1 MTIDEKLNNK
11 VYYHTLIAENEDL
24 HSMKHLG
31 DLYMEEQKKELS
43 DLSYIRF
50 SQGEVYFHHRDYE
63 AAIFKWENIS
73 NELEPWAKKNM
84 ADAYFE
90 LELLSTA
97 EDIYQS
103 IHTDSDVLKTE
114 VLLQLFSLYIEQGKL
129 ERAVEVI
136 KDAVTLN
143 PDYSEVTEIARSFFE
158 EYQDWNNAVELA
170 VNESVRTGNLQWY
183 DILHTYVEQG
193 KMMKMPPNDFNE
205 VLHTLYKVDLMKF
218 EALTVSFWK
227 CYKKG
232 EFYFSW
238 LKEINHILLHKDG
251 SKAHIWRELSEL
263 YQNTYI
269 ELIDGKYL
277 IKELSH
283 LIPNHLT
290 NWLKLADSPHTLFA
304 AASTLAWS
312 EIFTSGIEPEIIN
325 KAESLL
331 KRTAG
336 SGDSLEEGYLLF
348 ESIVHWAKKNGIE
361 LGKRFG
367 WMVKELLDLN
377 THHILLASTDDR
389 NKSNFIQSTIG
400 SNPMHEISSIPAIY
414 KNSDT
419 PEIMEISDE
428 EFREFAN
435 LSEHSVHPQAI
446 IQYKQPMSFLCD
458 NEITIINT
466 PRMTGEYKFRN
477 GVFQYLQLADSLL
490 FILDSDEL
498 FSEKELEAALKIRE
512 KAPNLPIHFLV
523 NNNDQEV
530 IDQVSAQVH
539 TYFPKVR
546 ILANSTADFELNGLS
561 NFIAEIKNN
570 RNLEEERTS
579 KVHHYIRKTIKY
591 LLERR
596 VEMENSFIDAIKWNE
611 EMVTKLKGATNQLS
625 DLEEEK
631 IRTIKRAFRKMVDD
645 MKLEVTEEIPKLLRE
660 CSELIT
666 EDCDFGKIHIKLNEE
681 MNERVQ
687 NYMDENILP
696 NIHYAFQSWIAE
708 AKTEFDQSQSF
719 LNEMCA
725 GFNDLYG
732 DEKIKL
738 DCDFKLLDDWRRDAD
753 RMTRGSVQL
762 EKMNILLRFTP
773 SQFLLKSAGKLFNAI
788 PQNKALILNKYKQ
801 YIENED
807 YSSVSV
813 TISNQL
819 TQPFELFEK
828 ALDRDIHMF
837 FDHPFSVLNDALD
850 EASKE
855 IEWNKESL
863 REMRMNPETYR
874 DPLTLFQLKLR
885 QFEWMTKAGE
895 SLHQYQ

>member
-1 MTIDEKLNNK
+1 MTIDEKLNKK
-11 VYYHTLIAENEDL
+11 VYYQTLVNENEYL
-24 HSMKHLG
+24 HSMKILG

-50 SQGEVYFHHRDYE
+50 SQGEFYFHNRDYE

-97 EDIYQS
+97 EDIYRS

-136 KDAVTLN
+136 KEAVILN

-158 EYQDWNNAVELA
+158 EYQDWHNAVELA
-170 VNESVRTGNLQWY
+170 VNESVRTGDLRWY
-183 DILHTYVEQG
+183 GILHTYVEQG
-193 KMMKMPPNDFNE
+193 KMMKMPPSDFSE

-218 EALTVSFWK
+218 EVLSVSFWK
-227 CYKKG
+227 CYKNS

-238 LKEINHILLHKDG
+238 LNEINQILLHKDG
-251 SKAHIWRELSEL
+251 SKAHKWHELSEL
-263 YQNTYI
+263 YHHTYF

-283 LIPNHLT
+283 LIPDHLT
-290 NWLKLADSPHTLFA
+290 NWLKLADSSHALFA

-331 KRTAG
+331 KKTARD
-336 SGDSLEEGYLLF
+336 GDELEEGYLLF
-348 ESIVHWAKKNGIE
+348 ESIAQWAKKNGIE

-367 WMVKELLDLN
+367 WMVKELLNLN
-377 THHILLASTDDR
+377 DHHILLAGTDYR
-389 NKSNFIQSTIG
+389 SKLNFIQSTIG
-400 SNPMHEISSIPAIY
+400 EKTMHNLSSIPAIY
-414 KNSDT
+414 KDSDT
-419 PEIMEISDE
+419 SEIMEISDE
-428 EFREFAN
+428 EFREIAN
-435 LSEHSVHPQAI
+435 LSEQSIHPQAI
-446 IQYKQPMSFLCD
+446 IQYKQPMSFLQD
-458 NEITIINT
+458 NKIAIIDT
-466 PRMTGEYKFRN
+466 PAMTGEYKFRN
-477 GVFQYLQLADSLL
+477 EVYQYLQFADSLL
-490 FILDSDEL
+490 FILNSDEL

-512 KAPNLPIHFLV
+512 KAPNLPIHFLI
-523 NNNDQEV
+523 NNTDQEV
-530 IDQVSAQVH
+530 VDQVSAHVH
-539 TYFPKVR
+539 TYFPKVKL
-546 ILANSTADFELNGLS
+546 LAISTADFELNGLS
-561 NFIAEIKNN
+561 NLIAEIKNN
-570 RNLEEERTS
+570 RNLEEERIS
-579 KVHHYIRKTIKY
+579 KVHQYIRRTIKY

-596 VEMENSFIDAIKWNE
+596 VEMENSYIDSIKWNE
-611 EMVTKLKGATNQLS
+611 EMVTKLNGATNQLN

-645 MKLEVTEEIPKLLRE
+645 MKLEVTEEIPSLLRT
-660 CSELIT
+660 CSEHIT
-666 EDCDFGKIHIKLNEE
+666 ENCDFGKIHIKLNDE
-681 MNERVQ
+681 MNDRIQ
-687 NYMDENILP
+687 NYMDEKELP
-696 NIHYAFQSWIAE
+696 SIHDAFQNWISDARI
-708 AKTEFDQSQSF
+708 EFEQSQSF
-719 LNEMCA
+719 LNEMSI
-725 GFNDLYG
+725 GFNDLYN

-753 RMTRGSVQL
+753 RMTRGSIQL
-762 EKMNILLRFTP
+762 EKMNILMRFTP
-773 SQFLLKSAGKLFNAI
+773 AQFLLKSAGKLFNAL

-801 YIENED
+801 YIEHED
-807 YSSVSV
+807 YSSVSAA
-813 TISNQL
+813 ILNQL
-819 TQPFELFEK
+819 LQPFELFEK

-837 FDHPFSVLNDALD
+837 FDHPFCVLN
-850 EASKE
+850 EAAEEANKE

-874 DPLTLFQLKLR
+874 DPITLFQLKLR
-885 QFEWMTKAGE
+885 QFEWMTNAGKA
-895 SLHQYQ
+895 LHQYQ

>member
-11 VYYHTLIAENEDL
+11 VYYKTLLPENGDL
-24 HSMKHLG
+24 HSMKLLG
-31 DLYMEEQKKELS
+31 DLYMDEQKKELS
-43 DLSYIRF
+43 DLSFIRF
-50 SQGEVYFHHRDYE
+50 SQGEVYFHNRDYE

-103 IHTDSDVLKTE
+103 IHADSEVLKTE

-136 KDAVTLN
+136 KEAVSFN
-143 PDYSEVTEIARSFFE
+143 PDYTEVTEIARSFFE
-158 EYQDWNNAVELA
+158 EYQDWHNAVELA
-170 VNESVRTGNLQWY
+170 VNESVRTGNLHWY
-183 DILHTYVEQG
+183 DIVHKYVEQG
-193 KMMKMPPNDFNE
+193 KMMKMPPSDFSE

-227 CYKKG
+227 CYKNS

-251 SKAHIWRELSEL
+251 SRAHIWRELSEL
-263 YQNTYI
+263 YSNTYY

-290 NWLKLADSPHTLFA
+290 NWLKLADSSHTLFA

-312 EIFTSGIEPEIIN
+312 EIFPSAIEPEIIN

-331 KRTAG
+331 KRTERD
-336 SGDSLEEGYLLF
+336 GDALEEGYLLF

-367 WMVKELLDLN
+367 WMVKELLDLDAY
-377 THHILLASTDDR
+377 HILLVGTDYR
-389 NKSNFIQSTIG
+389 SKRNFIQSTIG
-400 SNPMHEISSIPAIY
+400 GNIMHNFSSLPAIF
-414 KNSDT
+414 KDHDT
-419 PEIMEISDE
+419 IEVMEISDE
-428 EFREFAN
+428 EIKKIDS

-446 IQYKQPMSFLCD
+446 IQYKQPMSFLRE
-458 NEITIINT
+458 NEVAFIDT
-466 PRMTGEYKFRN
+466 PSMTGEKKFGN
-477 GVFQYLQLADSLL
+477 EVYQYLQLADSLL

-498 FSEKELEAALKIRE
+498 FSERELEVALKIRE

-523 NNNDQEV
+523 NSTEQEV
-530 IDQVSAQVH
+530 IDHVTAQVH
-539 TYFPKVR
+539 TYFPKVK
-546 ILANSTADFELNGLS
+546 IHAAFAADFEWKGLS
-561 NFIAEIKNN
+561 NFITEIKYNQ
-570 RNLEEERTS
+570 NLEDERTS

-596 VEMENSFIDAIKWNE
+596 VDMENSFIDSIKWNE
-611 EMVTKLKGATNQLS
+611 EMVTKLNGATNQLS

-631 IRTIKRAFRKMVDD
+631 IRTIKRAYRKMVDE
-645 MKLEVTEEIPKLLRE
+645 MKLELTEEIPKLLRA

-666 EDCDFGKIHIKLNEE
+666 EDCDFGKIHIKLNDK
-681 MNERVQ
+681 MNEKVQ
-687 NYMDENILP
+687 SYMDEKVLP
-696 NIHYAFQSWIAE
+696 NIYYTFKNWIAD
-708 AKTEFDQSQSF
+708 AKIEFEQSQSF
-719 LNEMCA
+719 LNDMCS
-725 GFNDLYG
+725 GFNELYG

-738 DCDFKLLDDWRRDAD
+738 DCDFKLLEDWRRDAD
-753 RMTRGSVQL
+753 RMTRGSVHL

-773 SQFLLKSAGKLFNAI
+773 SQFLLKSAGKLFNAL
-788 PQNKALILNKYKQ
+788 PQNKALIHNKYKQ

-807 YSSVSV
+807 YSNVTA

-819 TQPFELFEK
+819 IQPFELFEK
-828 ALDRDIHMF
+828 SLHRDIHMF
-837 FDHPFSVLNDALD
+837 FDHPFTVLNEAAE

-885 QFEWMTKAGE
+885 QIEWMTNAGE
-895 SLHQYQ
+895 ALHQYQ

>member
-11 VYYHTLIAENEDL
+11 VYYKTLIPDNGDL
-24 HSMKHLG
+24 HSMKLLG
-31 DLYMEEQKKELS
+31 DLYMDEQKKELS
-43 DLSYIRF
+43 DLSFIRF
-50 SQGEVYFHHRDYE
+50 SQGEVYFHNRDYE

-103 IHTDSDVLKTE
+103 IHSDSEVLKIE
-114 VLLQLFSLYIEQGKL
+114 VHLQLFSLYIEQGKL

-136 KDAVTLN
+136 KEAVVLN

-158 EYQDWNNAVELA
+158 EYKDWHNAVELA
-170 VNESVRTGNLQWY
+170 VNESVRTGHIKWY

-193 KMMKMPPNDFNE
+193 KIMKMPPSDFSE

-218 EALTVSFWK
+218 EALTVSFWES
-227 CYKKG
+227 YKNS

-251 SKAHIWRELSEL
+251 SRAHIWRELSEC
-263 YQNTYI
+263 YYNTYV

-290 NWLKLADSPHTLFA
+290 NWLKLADSSHTLFA

-331 KRTAG
+331 QRTKRD
-336 SGDSLEEGYLLF
+336 GDGLEKSYHLF

-361 LGKRFG
+361 VGKRFG
-367 WMVKELLDLN
+367 WMVKELLGLN
-377 THHILLASTDDR
+377 AHHILLAGTDYQS
-389 NKSNFIQSTIG
+389 KLNFIQSSIG
-400 SNPMHEISSIPAIY
+400 VKTMRNLSAVPVIY
-414 KNSDT
+414 KDHDT
-419 PEIMEISDE
+419 TELMEISDE
-428 EFREFAN
+428 EFREIAN
-435 LSEHSVHPQAI
+435 LSEHSIHPQAI
-446 IQYKQPMSFLCD
+446 IQYKQPTSFLRV
-458 NEITIINT
+458 NEIAIIDT
-466 PRMTGEYKFRN
+466 PTMTGEYKFRN
-477 GVFQYLQLADSLL
+477 EVFKYLQFADSLL
-490 FILDSDEL
+490 FILNPDEL

-512 KAPNLPIHFLV
+512 KAPNLPIYFLV
-523 NNNDQEV
+523 NNTDQEV
-530 IDQVSAQVH
+530 INQVSAQVH
-539 TYFPKVR
+539 TYFPKVK
-546 ILANSTADFELNGLS
+546 ILAISTPDYEMKNLS
-561 NFIAEIKNN
+561 NHITEIKNN
-570 RNLEEERTS
+570 RSLEEERIS

-596 VEMENSFIDAIKWNE
+596 VEMENSLIDSIKWNE
-611 EMVTKLKGATNQLS
+611 EMVIKLNGATNQLR

-631 IRTIKRAFRKMVDD
+631 IRTLKKAFRKMVDD
-645 MKLEVTEEIPKLLRE
+645 MKLELTEEIPKLLRA
-660 CSELIT
+660 CSEQLT
-666 EDCDFGKIHIKLNEE
+666 EDSDFGKIHIKLNDE
-681 MNERVQ
+681 MNEKVQ
-687 NYMDENILP
+687 NYIDEKVLP
-696 NIHYAFQSWIAE
+696 TIRYAFQNWIAD
-708 AKTEFDQSQSF
+708 AKIEFDQGQGF
-719 LNEMCA
+719 LNEMSL
-725 GFNDLYG
+725 GFNDLYN

-738 DCDFKLLDDWRRDAD
+738 ECDFKLLDDWRRDAD
-753 RMTRGSVQL
+753 RMTRGSIQL
-762 EKMNILLRFTP
+762 EKMNILMRFTP
-773 SQFLLKSAGKLFNAI
+773 AQFLLKSAGKLFNAL

-807 YSSVSV
+807 YSSVSAA
-813 TISNQL
+813 ISNQL
-819 TQPFELFEK
+819 IQPFELFEK

-837 FDHPFSVLNDALD
+837 FDHPFSVLSEAVV

-885 QFEWMTKAGE
+885 QFEWMTNAGE
-895 SLHQYQ
+895 ALYQYQ